1 MATQKKAAQAK
12 GGKTP
17 AKAPAKSGKAAPAG
31 KVKGKQTGAT
41 DVMDQTTMAK
51 AEVGVKGY
59 TPRFSSLY
67 NDKIRADLT
76 KQFGYTNPMMIPRMT
91 KIVIN
96 MGVGKASEEKKLLE
110 FAMNDMRL
118 IAGQQPVATKARKS
132 ISNFKLREGMAI
144 GCKVTLRGPRM
155 WEFLDRLITVALPR
169 VRDFEGVSSRSFDG
183 RGNYAMGIKEQIIFQ
198 EIDFDKTDRIRGMD
212 VIICTT
218 AKTDDEARAL
228 LAAFG
233 MPFRRSTRA
242 VAAKAAPASAP
253 QANTEAGA

>member
-1 MATQKKAAQAK
+1 MATTKPDPKASA
-12 GGKTP
+12 P
-17 AKAPAKSGKAAPAG
+17 AKAASKGKADKTPQVS
-31 KVKGKQTGAT
+31 KTV
-41 DVMDQTTMAK
+41 AK
-51 AEVGVKGY
+51 AAVGVKGY
-59 TPRFSSLY
+59 TPRFASLY
-67 NDKIRADLT
+67 NEQIRGQLT
-76 KQFGYTNPMMIPRMT
+76 KDFKYSNPMQIPRLT

-96 MGVGKASEEKKLLE
+96 MGVGKAAEDKKLLE
-110 FAMNDMRL
+110 SAIADMRL

-169 VRDFEGVSSRSFDG
+169 VRDFEGVSTRAFDG
-183 RGNYAMGIKEQIIFQ
+183 RGNYALGIKEQIIFQ

-212 VIICTT
+212 VVICTT

-233 MPFRRSTRA
+233 MPFRRARN
-242 VAAKAAPASAP
+242 APAKT
-253 QANTEAGA
+253 QAKGA